1 MPIDDRMQFRKLT
14 TMNNLLL
21 AFVGFVAVATV
32 PSCVS
37 PGGSFEGIYHLPGGK
52 GTIRVEVPLYRI
64 PMARPKLPTPPPIP
78 SYETEPYADLFPI
91 ESK

>member
-1 MPIDDRMQFRKLT
+1 MNQLT
-14 TMNNLLL
+14 L
-21 AFVGFVAVATV
+21 AAIGAIIVAVI

-37 PGGSFEGIYHLPGGK
+37 PGGSFEGIYTLPGGK

-64 PMARPKLPTPPPIP
+64 PLARPKLPDAPKIP
-78 SYETEPYADLFPI
+78 EYQTEPTADLFPI

>member
-1 MPIDDRMQFRKLT
+1 MNQLT
-14 TMNNLLL
+14 L
-21 AFVGFVAVATV
+21 AAIGAIAVAAI

-64 PMARPKLPTPPPIP
+64 PLARPKLPDPPKIP
-78 SYETEPYADLFPI
+78 EYQTEPLADLFP
-91 ESK
+91 EVAK

>member
-1 MPIDDRMQFRKLT
+1 
-14 TMNNLLL
+14 MNNILL
-21 AFVGFVAVATV
+21 AFIGFIAVAVM

-64 PMARPKLPTPPPIP
+64 PLARPKLPDPPKVPE
-78 SYETEPYADLFPI
+78 YEPEPEADLFP
-91 ESK
+91 EVTK

>member
-1 MPIDDRMQFRKLT
+1 
-14 TMNNLLL
+14 MNPLLSL
-21 AFVGFVAVATV
+21 VGFVAVAV
-32 PSCVS
+32 IPSCVTS
-37 PGGSFEGIYHLPGGK
+37 GGTLEGIYHLPGGK

-64 PMARPKLPTPPPIP
+64 PLARPKLPQPPPIP

>member
-1 MPIDDRMQFRKLT
+1 
-14 TMNNLLL
+14 MNNILL
-21 AFVGFVAVATV
+21 AIVGFVAVAAI

-37 PGGSFEGIYHLPGGK
+37 PGGTFEGIYTLPGGK

-64 PMARPKLPTPPPIP
+64 PLARPKLPDPPPITE
-78 SYETEPYADLFPI
+78 YQTEPLADLFPI